1 MVKEQNFR
9 FRFLCRDPDP
19 PADGK
24 GGDGENMAEICAE
37 EHGNFSG
44 HFPSD
49 DIPDAIYRHA
59 AAFIKAPEN
68 DAPDGICPFR
78 LQQRLQIAVEFMAK
92 IGADQIIIF
101 QE

>member
-1 MVKEQNFR
+1 MAKEQNLR
-9 FRFLCRDPDP
+9 FPRLCCDPAP
-19 PADGK
+19 AADGE
-24 GGDGENMAEICAE
+24 GGDGGNMAEICAE
-37 EHGNFSG
+37 YHGDMRRDF
-44 HFPSD
+44 FPD
-49 DIPDAIYRHA
+49 DIPDAIFRHA

-68 DAPDGICPFR
+68 NAPDSICPFY